1 MGAIGYV
8 VYLFPVLAIAALLYC
23 FAWYWQVCRVP
34 KPLKDSSRG
43 RRFSFAG
50 KCRPMERKDA
60 LPLLAITVVYAVTA
74 FANLGSME
82 APQSAQDFG
91 GGQTCTFALER
102 EMLLSRL
109 WYFPNL
115 GTGSYNLEISSDG
128 EQWYTLWTRPGE
140 QGETISYWADADYGP
155 GYALSQT
162 YNQLFKWVEV
172 APENP
177 QYVRYVRLT
186 GRADRGLLELGELAL
201 FDENGALAALGPER
215 SPLAGED
222 GASAANALLDEQDTV
237 PEDISWTNSAYF
249 DEIYHPRTALEHI
262 EGVYPYEISHPPL
275 GKLIMGLGIRLFG
288 MTPFG
293 WRFMGMLFGV
303 LMLPVLYAFA
313 KNLFGRTAVAACGTA
328 LLAADFMHLTQTR
341 LATIDT
347 YGVFFILLMYYFM
360 YRWLALPA
368 GTSFRESALPLF
380 LSGLA
385 WGLGAASKWTV
396 IYGCVGLALLYF
408 IGLYQKL
415 RDWPPEE
422 LHRRAGWCVKTL
434 AFSVLSFA
442 VIPAGIYFLSY
453 YPYAKAQGD
462 ASLGAWFRTMW
473 DNQIYMF
480 TYHNGVT
487 DSHPYSSRWYQW
499 LLDIRPILYYLDT
512 PAPGY
517 TVRFAAF
524 VNPVV
529 CWGGLLAL
537 LVLAVRAGGRRCGK
551 ALFLLIGYLS
561 QLLPWL
567 LIGRI
572 TFAYHYF
579 PSVVFLVLALCYV
592 FSELMEQVPTH
603 RWRPAVWGITGGA
616 AVLYAM
622 FYPVLVG
629 LPVPQWYT
637 ACFLRWFPSWPL

>member
-1 MGAIGYV
+1 MGAIRYI
-8 VYLFPVLAIAALLYC
+8 VYLFPVLTIAALLYC
-23 FAWYWQVCRVP
+23 FAWYWQV
-34 KPLKDSSRG
+34 SRG
-43 RRFSFAG
+43 PKRLKEPDRPRRFSFAG
-50 KCRPMERKDA
+50 KCHPMERKDA
-60 LPLLAITVVYAVTA
+60 LPLLAITAVYAVTA
-74 FANLGSME
+74 FANLGSLK
-82 APQSAQDFG
+82 APQSAWDFG
-91 GGQTCTFALER
+91 GGQTCTFVLE
-102 EMLLSRL
+102 EEILLTRL

-115 GTGSYNLEISSDG
+115 GTGSYDLEISSDG
-128 EQWYTLWTRPGE
+128 EQWYTFWTRPGE
-140 QGETISYWADADYGP
+140 NDGTVSYWADGDYGP

-162 YNQLFKWVEV
+162 YSQLFKWNEVEL
-172 APENP
+172 ENP
-177 QYVRYVRLT
+177 QYVRYIRLT

-201 FDENGALAALGPER
+201 FDENGALAAVDPER
-215 SPLAGED
+215 SPLVRGDSAGA
-222 GASAANALLDEQDTV
+222 GNALLDEQDTI
-237 PEDISWTNSAYF
+237 PEVISWTNSAYF

-275 GKLIMGLGIRLFG
+275 GKLILGLGIRLFG

-293 WRFMGMLFGV
+293 WRFMGVLFGV
-303 LMLPVLYAFA
+303 LMLPVLYVFA
-313 KNLFGRTAVAACGTA
+313 KNLFGRTAVAACGTV

-360 YRWLALPA
+360 YRWLTLPA
-368 GTSFRESALPLF
+368 GTPFARCALPLF

-415 RDWPPEE
+415 RDWPREE
-422 LHRRAGWCVKTL
+422 LHRRSDWCIKTL

-442 VIPAGIYFLSY
+442 IIPAAIYVLSY
-453 YPYAKAQGD
+453 YPYAQAQGD
-462 ASLGAWFRTMW
+462 TSPAAWFRAMW

-529 CWGGLLAL
+529 CWGGLLAVL
-537 LVLAVRAGGRRCGK
+537 TLAVRAGGWRCGK

-592 FSELMEQVPTH
+592 FNELMERSPAV
-603 RWRPAVWGITGGA
+603 RWKPAVWGVTGGA
-616 AVLYAM
+616 AALYAM